1 MFVNSV
7 LDYWGRSEEFPLF
20 GGYSACMDFCCSEML
35 KECEAYDLIMND
47 APPRSVPKSKPSPRI
62 AKMVQLREELEYDLI
77 RNDAAPPSL
86 PTPKPKQ
93 PKRIKKD
100 CPFEIQ
106 ILLAKNGGD
115 SVVLMSPDEETPH
128 LETKVVDLLEACYLN
143 NNVSSME
150 LQVCACP
157 LPAKS
162 ARADAAFDFARE
174 FLLGFCLWPFTAS
187 MT

>member
-1 MFVNSV
+1 M
-7 LDYWGRSEEFPLF
+7 Y
-20 GGYSACMDFCCSEML
+20 
-35 KECEAYDLIMND
+35 D

-62 AKMVQLREELEYDLI
+62 AKVVRRREELQYDLI

-86 PTPKPKQ
+86 PTPKPKP

-106 ILLAKNGGD
+106 ICRAENGGD
-115 SVVLMSPDEETPH
+115 SVVLMSLDEETPH
-128 LETKVVDLLEACYLN
+128 LETKVVDLLAACYLKD
-143 NNVSSME
+143 NVSFVA

-174 FLLGFCLWPFTAS
+174 FLSGFCLWPFTAS